1 MAIHPTAVVDPSAQI
16 DPSAE
21 IGPYAVIGP
30 ETVIGPRT
38 KVGPHAVVEYATLG
52 ADNVLHSG
60 CYVGTPPQDLKY
72 AGEKTRLVMGDKN
85 VVRETVTMN
94 RGTAQGGGLT
104 KIGSNCLFMAA
115 SHIAHDCVVGNGV
128 IVVNAVLL
136 AGHVHIGDGAV
147 LGGMCAIHQ
156 YNRIGRLAM
165 LGGGSM
171 NGQDVLPFANTQ
183 GDRAVIRGINMLGL
197 KRAGIAPE
205 SRTALK
211 NAYKVLFLSG
221 LTQTDALAKLKE
233 NGKPDA
239 IVQEWIDFIESAGKR
254 GYMRPAVGATELE
267 EVAL

>member
-1 MAIHPTAVVDPSAQI
+1 MAIHPTAIVDSSAQI
-16 DPSAE
+16 DPSAA
-21 IGPYAVIGP
+21 IGPYAIIGP
-30 ETVIGPRT
+30 DTIIGART
-38 KVGPHAVVEYATLG
+38 TIGAHTIVEYATLG
-52 ADNVLHSG
+52 ADNILHPG

-85 VVRETVTMN
+85 TVRECVTMN

-104 KIGSNCLFMAA
+104 KIGSGGLFMAC
-115 SHIAHDCVVGNGV
+115 SHIAHDCVVGDDV

-136 AGHVHIGDGAV
+136 AGHVQIGDGAV

-156 YNRIGRLAM
+156 YSRIGRLAM

-183 GDRAVIRGINMLGL
+183 GDRAVIRGLNLLGL
-197 KRAGIAPE
+197 KRAGVPPE
-205 SRTALK
+205 SRSALK
-211 NAYKVLFLSG
+211 AAYRTLFLCG
-221 LTQTDALAKLKE
+221 LSQIEALTRLKA
-233 NGKPDA
+233 GKPDP